1 MKLETVQRDEILS
14 DLVCMN
20 LIKRK
25 ILNEHLLNHN
35 DEELILLIFKDYAKI
50 LKEVLHDELY

>member
-1 MKLETVQRDEILS
+1 MLKSVKRYEIQS
-14 DLVCMN
+14 DLICMN

-25 ILNEHLLNHN
+25 ILKHHQLTYN
-35 DEELILLIFKDYAKI
+35 DEDLILLIFKDYAKV

>member
-1 MKLETVQRDEILS
+1 MIKSVKRSEIQS
-14 DLVCMN
+14 DLICMN

-25 ILNEHLLNHN
+25 IKNNYQLNYN
-35 DEELILLIFKDYAKI
+35 DQELILLIFKDYAKV

>member
-1 MKLETVQRDEILS
+1 MLKTVKRYEIQS
-14 DLVCMN
+14 DLICMN

-25 ILNEHLLNHN
+25 LLNHHQLSFN
-35 DEELILLIFKDYAKI
+35 DEELILLIFKDYAKV

>member
-1 MKLETVQRDEILS
+1 MIKSVKRSEIQS
-14 DLVCMN
+14 DLICMN

-25 ILNEHLLNHN
+25 IKNHYLLSYN
-35 DEELILLIFKDYAKI
+35 DEELILLIFKDYVKV

>member
-1 MKLETVQRDEILS
+1 MIKSVKRSEIQS
-14 DLVCMN
+14 DLICMN

-25 ILNEHLLNHN
+25 IKNHHQLNYN
-35 DEELILLIFKDYAKI
+35 DEELILLIFKDYAKV

>member
-1 MKLETVQRDEILS
+1 MLKTIKRYEIQS
-14 DLVCMN
+14 DLICMN

-25 ILNEHLLNHN
+25 IKNNYQLTYN
-35 DEELILLIFKDYAKI
+35 DEELILLIFKDYAKV

>member
-1 MKLETVQRDEILS
+1 MLKTVKRQEVQS
-14 DLVCMN
+14 DLICMN

-25 ILNEHLLNHN
+25 IKNNYNLTYN
-35 DEELILLIFKDYAKI
+35 DQQLILLIFKDYARV